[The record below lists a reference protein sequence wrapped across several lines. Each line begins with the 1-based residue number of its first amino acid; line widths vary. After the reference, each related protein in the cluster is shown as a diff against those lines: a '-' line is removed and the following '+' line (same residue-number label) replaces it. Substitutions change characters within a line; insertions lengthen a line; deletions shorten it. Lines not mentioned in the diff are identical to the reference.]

1 MYSSK
6 EMKEPYRIFG
16 QNLYYLIRAYG
27 SGFRQFARDTGIDYS
42 LLKRYMSGRVAP
54 RKERLEA
61 LSLRLGVKPGALM
74 FDDLVPEIVEI
85 VNEFSSRN

>member
-1 MYSSK
+1 
-6 EMKEPYRIFG
+6 
-16 QNLYYLIRAYG
+16 
-27 SGFRQFARDTGIDYS
+27 
-42 LLKRYMSGRVAP
+42 MSGRVAP